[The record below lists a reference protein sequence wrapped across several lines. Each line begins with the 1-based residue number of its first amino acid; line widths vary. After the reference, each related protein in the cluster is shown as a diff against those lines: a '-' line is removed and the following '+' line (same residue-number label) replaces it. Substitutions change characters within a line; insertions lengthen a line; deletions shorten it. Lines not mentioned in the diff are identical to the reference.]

1 MYTRNEYLTSGNGQ
15 KAYAAQ
21 CLDSIEWNKKVGGD
35 IANELHK
42 KLLPYYSEFVMPYLN
57 ILPLLE
63 SGYLGTVK
71 EIASTLKPEIE
82 SLKDIQLW
90 LIDAVTEA
98 DELSK
103 EEK

>member
-1 MYTRNEYLTSGNGQ
+1 MYTRDEYLTSGNGQ

-21 CLDSIEWNKKVGGD
+21 CLDSIEWNKYIGGE
-35 IANELHK
+35 ISNELHK
-42 KLLPYYSEFVMPYLN
+42 KLLPYYAEFVMPFKD

-82 SLKDIQLW
+82 SLKDIQKW
-90 LIDAVTEA
+90 LIKSVNEA

>member
-1 MYTRNEYLTSGNGQ
+1 
-15 KAYAAQ
+15 
-21 CLDSIEWNKKVGGD
+21 
-35 IANELHK
+35 
-42 KLLPYYSEFVMPYLN
+42 MPYLN

-71 EIASTLKPEIE
+71 EIASSLQPEIE

-90 LIDAVTEA
+90 LIESVTEA

-103 EEK
+103 

>member
-1 MYTRNEYLTSGNGQ
+1 MNMYTRDEYLTSGNGQ

-63 SGYLGTVK
+63 SGYLGTVNCFY
-71 EIASTLKPEIE
+71 IE
-82 SLKDIQLW
+82 TRNRIIEGHS
-90 LIDAVTEA
+90 AMA
-98 DELSK
+98 H
-103 EEK
+103 